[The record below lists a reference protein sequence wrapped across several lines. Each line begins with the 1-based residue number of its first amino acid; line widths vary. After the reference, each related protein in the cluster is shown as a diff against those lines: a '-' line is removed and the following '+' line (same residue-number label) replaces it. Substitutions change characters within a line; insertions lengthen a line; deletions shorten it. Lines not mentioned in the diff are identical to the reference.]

1 MTTNQYDAQWFA
13 DRLGVR
19 TSRGIALE
27 TGAMIR
33 SGLLPVGTKLPS
45 VRDLAFKLGISP
57 ATVSIAWADL
67 RRHKIIGGRGR
78 NGAWVMGDRFAPR
91 PTRLPRLVSGGDYGP
106 DILNLALASPD
117 TELLPP
123 LEQALAYGARASQL
137 NSYQRVRILPELE
150 VAVRPSW
157 PYEPGAFLVTNGG
170 YNAVYT
176 LLHALV
182 PPGTPVAIEDPTA
195 LRLLDI
201 LEDLDVPI
209 IPVACDRAGPI
220 PDALKEALKAKPM
233 AFLFQPRI
241 HSVTGRSMTQERLEA
256 LGDVLEG
263 SGTLIIENDGVGGVS
278 EANRHSLG
286 RRFPDRIIH
295 ILSYSK
301 TLGPDLRL
309 AVLSSS
315 ASIVEQIQSYRSF
328 SSGWTSRILQG
339 AASWLLQ
346 DPETDAIVRRARVA
360 YRERRHA
367 LAASLRKRHIE
378 IDAGHGLSV
387 LVPVVEENFALV
399 TLASR
404 GIAVHPGSKFS
415 TKPTNSIRVG
425 TSVLRLQDVERVAGA
440 IQAAAATPR

>member
-1 MTTNQYDAQWFA
+1 
-13 DRLGVR
+13 
-19 TSRGIALE
+19 
-27 TGAMIR
+27 MIR

-45 VRDLAFKLGISP
+45 VRDLAFTLGISP

-67 RRHKIIGGRGR
+67 RRHKMIGGRGR

-106 DILNLALASPD
+106 DILNLAVASPD
-117 TELLPP
+117 IELLPP
-123 LEQALAYGARASQL
+123 LAQALAHGASASQL
-137 NSYQRVRILPELE
+137 NSYERVRILPELE
-150 VAVRPSW
+150 AVVRPTW
-157 PYEPGAFLVTNGG
+157 PYDPGAFLVTNGG

-182 PPGTPVAIEDPTA
+182 PAGAPVAIEDPTA

-209 IPVACDRAGPI
+209 VPVACDRLGPM
-220 PDALKEALKAKPM
+220 PEALAEALKAKPV

-241 HSVTGRSMTQERLEA
+241 HSVTGTSMTEERLEA

-263 SGTLIIENDGVGGVS
+263 SGAIIIEDDGVGDIS
-278 EANRHSLG
+278 EAKRHSLG
-286 RRFPDRIIH
+286 RRFPDRVIH

-309 AVLSSS
+309 AVLSGS
-315 ASIVEQIQSYRSF
+315 ARVVEQIQSYRSF
-328 SSGWTSRILQG
+328 SAGWTSRILQ
-339 AASWLLQ
+339 AATSWLLRNS
-346 DPETDAIVRRARVA
+346 ETDALVGRARSV

-367 LAASLRKRHIE
+367 LAAALLKHQIE
-378 IDAGHGLSV
+378 IDAGDGLSV
-387 LVPVVEENFALV
+387 LVPVVSENFALV

-415 TKPTNSIRVG
+415 LTPIDSIRVA
-425 TSVLRLQDVERVAGA
+425 TSVLQLSDVDRVASA
-440 IQAAAATPR
+440 IQASAATPR

>member
-1 MTTNQYDAQWFA
+1 MITDRYDAQWFA
-13 DRLGVR
+13 DRLGDR

-27 TGAMIR
+27 TGAIIR

-45 VRDLAFKLGISP
+45 VRDLAFRLGVSP

-91 PTRLPRLVSGGDYGP
+91 PTRLVSSGNYGP
-106 DILNLALASPD
+106 DILNLGIASPD
-117 TELLPP
+117 VDLLPS
-123 LEQALAYGARASQL
+123 LEQALVHGAKADQL
-137 NSYQRVRILPELE
+137 NSYERVRILPELE
-150 VAVRPSW
+150 AVVRTAW
-157 PYEPGAFLVTNGG
+157 PYDPGAFLVTNGG

-176 LLHALV
+176 LLHAMV
-182 PPGTPVAIEDPTA
+182 PPGSPVAIEDPTA

-201 LEDLDVPI
+201 LEDLNVPI
-209 IPVACDRAGPI
+209 IPVACDSHGPI
-220 PDALKEALKAKPM
+220 PEALTEALKSRPV

-241 HSVTGRSMTQERLEA
+241 HSVTGSCVTRERLQA

-263 SGTLIIENDGVGGVS
+263 SDALIIEDDGVGDVS
-278 EANRHSLG
+278 EADRHSLG
-286 RRFPDRIIH
+286 RRFPDRVIH

-328 SSGWTSRILQG
+328 SAGWTSRILQ
-339 AASWLLQ
+339 AATSWLLQ
-346 DPETDAIVRRARVA
+346 DAETANVVRQARTA

-367 LAASLRKRHIE
+367 LESALNEHGVE
-378 IDAGHGLSV
+378 ITAGEGLSV
-387 LVPVVEENFALV
+387 LVPVESETFALV

-404 GIAVHPGSKFS
+404 GIAVSAGSRFS
-415 TKPTNSIRVG
+415 LKPTNSIRVA
-425 TSVLRLQDVERVAGA
+425 TSVLRPADVDRVASA
-440 IQAAAATPR
+440 IAAAAATPR

>member
-1 MTTNQYDAQWFA
+1 MADRYDAQWFA
-13 DRLGVR
+13 DRLGDR

-45 VRDLAFKLGISP
+45 VRDLAFMLGISP

-91 PTRLPRLVSGGDYGP
+91 PTRLISSGNYGP
-106 DILNLALASPD
+106 DVLNLGVASPD
-117 TELLPP
+117 IELLPP
-123 LEQALAYGARASQL
+123 LERALAHGAKASHL
-137 NSYQRVRILPELE
+137 NSYERVRILPELE
-150 VAVRPSW
+150 AVVRPSW
-157 PYEPGAFLVTNGG
+157 PYDPGAFLVTNGG

-182 PPGTPVAIEDPTA
+182 PPGAPVAIEDPTA

-201 LEDLDVPI
+201 LEDLNVPI
-209 IPVACDRAGPI
+209 IPVACDRLGPV
-220 PDALKEALKAKPM
+220 PEALAEALKAKPV

-241 HSVTGRSMTQERLEA
+241 HAVTGFSVTQERLEA

-263 SGTLIIENDGVGGVS
+263 SGALIIEDDGVGDVS
-278 EANRHSLG
+278 EASRQSLG
-286 RRFPDRIIH
+286 RRFPDRVIH
-295 ILSYSK
+295 VLSYSK

-315 ASIVEQIQSYRSF
+315 ASVVEQIQSYRSF
-328 SSGWTSRILQG
+328 SAGWTSRILQG
-339 AASWLLQ
+339 AASWLLR
-346 DPETDAIVRRARVA
+346 DAETDDIVCRARMK

-367 LAASLRKRHIE
+367 LASALFEYGVE
-378 IDAGHGLSV
+378 INEGEGLSV
-387 LVPVVEENFALV
+387 LIPVESESFALV

-404 GIAVHPGSKFS
+404 GIAVSAGSRFS
-415 TKPTNSIRVG
+415 TKPINSIRVA
-425 TSVLRLQDVERVAGA
+425 TSVLQLSDVDRVAGA
-440 IQAAAATPR
+440 ISVAAATPR

>member
-1 MTTNQYDAQWFA
+1 MVDRYDAQWFA
-13 DRLGVR
+13 DRLGDR

-45 VRDLAFKLGISP
+45 VRDLAFRLGISP

-67 RRHKIIGGRGR
+67 RRHKVIGGRGR

-91 PTRLPRLVSGGDYGP
+91 PTRLVSSGNYGP
-106 DILNLALASPD
+106 DVLNLGLASPD
-117 TELLPP
+117 VELLPS
-123 LEQALAYGARASQL
+123 LEQALVHGAKASHL
-137 NSYQRVRILPELE
+137 NSYERVRILPELE
-150 VAVRPSW
+150 AVVRPTW
-157 PYEPGAFLVTNGG
+157 PYDPGAFLVTNGG

-182 PPGTPVAIEDPTA
+182 TPGAPVAIEDPTA

-201 LEDLDVPI
+201 LEDLNVPI
-209 IPVACDRAGPI
+209 IPVACDGLGPI
-220 PDALKEALKAKPM
+220 PEALAEAMKASPV
-233 AFLFQPRI
+233 AFLFQPRV
-241 HSVTGRSMTQERLEA
+241 HSVTGTSLTRERLEA

-263 SGTLIIENDGVGGVS
+263 SGALIIEDDGVGDVS
-278 EANRHSLG
+278 EAARHSLG
-286 RRFPDRIIH
+286 RRFPDRVIH

-315 ASIVEQIQSYRSF
+315 ASVVEQIQSYRSF
-328 SSGWTSRILQG
+328 SAGWTSRILQ
-339 AASWLLQ
+339 AATSWLLQ
-346 DPETDAIVRRARVA
+346 DGETENVVRRARAA

-367 LAASLRKRHIE
+367 LAGALFEHGLE
-378 IDAGHGLSV
+378 INAGDGLSV
-387 LVPVVEENFALV
+387 LVPVESENYALI

-404 GIAVHPGSKFS
+404 GIAVSAGSRFS
-415 TKPTNSIRVG
+415 TKPTSSVRVA
-425 TSVLRLQDVERVAGA
+425 TSVLQLSEVHRVADA
-440 IQAAAATPR
+440 ISAAAATPR